1 MAVRTITWT
10 VGEDMEVSPASI
22 KKAGVQ
28 GDHHAT
34 LVEFKV
40 PVKLQTGYN
49 LYIQQLSSTDS
60 YDITDAL
67 TVEEGK
73 VSFLLPI
80 SWTQD
85 GGKAILRL
93 VASER
98 DVAEGTE
105 PETVYSDKARIVYA
119 DRQTGFAR
127 VQSLIT
133 GAIHQMM
140 EICKSAVA
148 KVDRAGEA
156 AENFVEQ
163 LPDLAA
169 GKNCYRVIEQ
179 NKHVAMGMWVG
190 TVDEYEA
197 LEEKP
202 NNALVF
208 QTDDPELD
216 NLKAYI
222 TDLETKVDNLETAL
236 GNVNACV
243 TVTVLSDFNT
253 FTSDGLFYFNY
264 FAHLNSPVESG
275 INGFLRVYS
284 NRGNGFAVQLLFQIG
299 GSAEYEGGVFYRKQ
313 YSGTWGVWKKF
324 TLTAV

>member
-1 MAVRTITWT
+1 MAIRTLSWT

-22 KKAGVQ
+22 QKAGVQ

-49 LYIQQLSSTDS
+49 LYIQQLSSTDR
-60 YDITDAL
+60 YDTTDAL
-67 TVEEGK
+67 AMVDGI
-73 VSFLLPI
+73 VSFLLPLN
-80 SWTQD
+80 WTQD

-93 VASER
+93 VASEQ

-216 NLKAYI
+216 ELKAYI
-222 TDLETKVDNLETAL
+222 TAVEKK
-236 GNVNACV
+236 VNACV
-243 TVTVLSDFNT
+243 TVAEAADFDT
-253 FTSDGLFYFNY
+253 LISAPLYYVNY
-264 FAHLNSPVESG
+264 HDHLNSPIGACNGYVVLLDNHGSG
-275 INGFLRVYS
+275 Y
-284 NRGNGFAVQLLFQIG
+284 ATQLFFHK
-299 GSAEYEGGVFYRKQ
+299 GSSATYEGGVYIRSQ
-313 YSGTWGVWKKF
+313 HTGTWGGWRKF